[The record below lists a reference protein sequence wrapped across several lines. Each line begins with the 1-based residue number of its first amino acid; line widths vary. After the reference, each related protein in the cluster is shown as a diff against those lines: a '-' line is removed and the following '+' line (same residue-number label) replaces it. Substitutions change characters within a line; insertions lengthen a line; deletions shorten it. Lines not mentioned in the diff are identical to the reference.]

1 MVMGRPQR
9 KRAGVALAAASVLSS
24 GGAVGPGGSS
34 GGCGSGA
41 RVVEAHLVRRV
52 DMVHV
57 DHVFSCKWQFFI
69 VLLWKC

>member
-1 MVMGRPQR
+1 MVMGWPQR
-9 KRAGVALAAASVLSS
+9 QRAGVTLAAAASVLPR
-24 GGAVGPGGSS
+24 GAVAPGG
-34 GGCGSGA
+34 GGGGGA
-41 RVVEAHLVRRV
+41 RVIEAHLVRRV

>member
-9 KRAGVALAAASVLSS
+9 QRAGVTLAAASVLSS
-24 GGAVGPGGSS
+24 GGAVGPGSP
-34 GGCGSGA
+34 GCGRA

-69 VLLWKC
+69 VLVWKC

>member
-9 KRAGVALAAASVLSS
+9 QRAGVTLAAASVLSS
-24 GGAVGPGGSS
+24 GGAVGPGG